1 MSKSLA
7 KFHFHSFA
15 NLLLNLLILGA
26 AGYLLITDLREALL
40 LERATE
46 TVQRLATELRG
57 LLNSQQSAAE
67 TISRRPEVIN
77 ALRQGNL
84 LDLQRQAEEIRTQ
97 TPQARGAWL
106 LPASI
111 ATDRKPPLLLDEA
124 SWDFVRRAAS
134 GATAMSVEF
143 HAAHTPTEH
152 YNLFRPVL
160 DENKRLLGY
169 LLISMPR
176 APLQALLERHIST
189 SAYAEL
195 HQPPAGKNS
204 VVVFRY
210 GSRGVTESTP
220 AISVPLNPLPWTL
233 HYWPGEGRPA
243 ILVENRIYYFLLIMV
258 AVTSLVVMSYSL
270 YRSTVK
276 SIQHDLKSLANMIR
290 DVRSGSVRKDY
301 PMELDE
307 FASALLYLKDSGR
320 KLIEEKAKLREMGF
334 IDHLSQ
340 LSNRRHFEL
349 KLSEAFD
356 MRKTNGPSS
365 LLIIDVDRFKFVN
378 DQYGHA
384 AGDELVVKFAKALR
398 NCVRQTDVLARL
410 GGDEFCIIYTFT
422 GLENARAL
430 AERLRKQLPREVR
443 LSHGIV
449 HPLRW
454 SGGLSVMTEED
465 GKSDEVL
472 ARADQALLRAK
483 ESGRNTTL
491 LDIPASA
498 PADPPRA
505 AAS

>member
-1 MSKSLA
+1 MSKSLS

-26 AGYLLITDLREALL
+26 AGYLLTTDLRETLL
-40 LERATE
+40 QERATE
-46 TVQRLATELRG
+46 TAQRLATELRG
-57 LLNSQQSAAE
+57 LLNSQQSAVE
-67 TISRRPEVIN
+67 TISRQPEVIN
-77 ALRQGNL
+77 ALRQGNP
-84 LDLQRQAEEIRTQ
+84 LDLQRQAVEIRTQ
-97 TPQARGAWL
+97 MPQARGAWL
-106 LPASI
+106 LPASM
-111 ATDRKPPLLLDEA
+111 ANDRKPPHQIDEA
-124 SWDFVRRAAS
+124 SWEFVRRAAS
-134 GATAMSVEF
+134 GATAMPVEF
-143 HAAHTPTEH
+143 HAEH
-152 YNLFRPVL
+152 YDLFRPVL

-176 APLQALLERHIST
+176 APLQALVERNIST

-195 HQPPAGKNS
+195 HQPPAGGNS
-204 VVVFRY
+204 EVVFTY
-210 GSRGVTESTP
+210 GSHGVTVSTP
-220 AISVPLNPLPWTL
+220 AISVSLNPLPWTL
-233 HYWPGEGRPA
+233 HYWPGEGRSA
-243 ILVENRIYYFLLIMV
+243 ILAGNRLYYFFLILV
-258 AVTSLVVMSYSL
+258 AVVSLVVMSYSL

-276 SIQHDLKSLANMIR
+276 SIQHDLMSLANMIR
-290 DVRSGSVRKDY
+290 DVRSGSVRKNY

-356 MRKTNGPSS
+356 TRKINGLSS

-384 AGDELVVKFAKALR
+384 AGDELIVKIAKALR

-422 GLENARAL
+422 SLENARAL

-454 SGGLSVMTEED
+454 SGGLSVMSKED
-465 GKSDEVL
+465 GKSDDVL
-472 ARADQALLRAK
+472 VRADQALLRAK
-483 ESGRNTTL
+483 EAGRNATL

-505 AAS
+505 VAS

>member
-1 MSKSLA
+1 MSKSLS

-26 AGYLLITDLREALL
+26 AGYLLTTDLRETLL
-40 LERATE
+40 QERATE
-46 TVQRLATELRG
+46 TAQRLATELRG
-57 LLNSQQSAAE
+57 LLNSQQSAVE
-67 TISRRPEVIN
+67 TISRQPEVIN
-77 ALRQGNL
+77 ALRQGNP
-84 LDLQRQAEEIRTQ
+84 LDLQRQAVEIRTQ
-97 TPQARGAWL
+97 MPQARGAWL
-106 LPASI
+106 LPASM
-111 ATDRKPPLLLDEA
+111 ANDRKPPLQIDEA
-124 SWDFVRRAAS
+124 SWEFVRRAAS
-134 GATAMSVEF
+134 GATAMPVEF
-143 HAAHTPTEH
+143 HAEH
-152 YNLFRPVL
+152 YDLFRPVL

-176 APLQALLERHIST
+176 APLQALVERTIST

-195 HQPPAGKNS
+195 HQPPAGGNS
-204 VVVFRY
+204 EVVFTY
-210 GSRGVTESTP
+210 GSHGVTVSTP
-220 AISVPLNPLPWTL
+220 AISVSLNPLPWTL
-233 HYWPGEGRPA
+233 HYWPGEGRSA
-243 ILVENRIYYFLLIMV
+243 ILAGNRLYYFFLILV
-258 AVTSLVVMSYSL
+258 AVVSLVVMSYSL

-276 SIQHDLKSLANMIR
+276 SIQHDLMSLANMIR
-290 DVRSGSVRKDY
+290 DVRSGSVRKNY

-356 MRKTNGPSS
+356 TRKINGLSS

-384 AGDELVVKFAKALR
+384 AGDELIVKIAKALR

-422 GLENARAL
+422 SLENARAL
-430 AERLRKQLPREVR
+430 AERLRKQLPREMH

-454 SGGLSVMTEED
+454 SGGLSVMSKED
-465 GKSDEVL
+465 GKSDDVL
-472 ARADQALLRAK
+472 VRADQALLRAK
-483 ESGRNTTL
+483 EAGRNATL

-505 AAS
+505 VAS